1 MTGRFRKVWSTYIP
15 YVLGIC
21 GNAGLN
27 ILLISLLTHRLIP
40 AVYGSYMVSMTV
52 IVVSSSIV
60 GQWLQQATGR
70 YLAGATAAISSY
82 TKAAVLLGIG
92 GILAVL
98 AAVYATTALIGVLDS
113 RLVDGLW
120 LIDVAAIAAQ
130 TLFSLAGS
138 ALQAGQRAW
147 AYALQQTC
155 AGSLKIG
162 LSELVCHVSSQNVGG
177 LIYAYAAA
185 QLVGAAFGAWQAGF
199 FRRAVLVR
207 LGSRRAKMVFH
218 KLHIYGGAMTVWFI
232 FMNLAM
238 YLDRL
243 LIRGLGGATMAGLY
257 GAASTLVV
265 GSVNLVMAPILAATW
280 PQLMVAWN
288 MRNEQMAARLLGDLL
303 TWLLCAG
310 VTLVAM
316 VNAVADPATRLFLG
330 NRFGAAS
337 TLLPLL
343 AASAFSFSLGPFF
356 HKPLEFKER
365 KTAMCLFA
373 ATALLLHGLLSVL
386 LTTWLGGVG
395 AGTAAL
401 IAGTTYCVLCAVYGR
416 KIVRWRIRTNL
427 LAVIAVLAAIAS
439 LAARRFSASWHIEN
453 NLGNFLA
460 AGATFTV
467 IFGAALAVTVVLH
480 VAHRRMRIPAIK

>member
-1 MTGRFRKVWSTYIP
+1 MNGRVKKVWSTYFP

-21 GNAGLN
+21 GNAALN
-27 ILLISLLTHRLIP
+27 IVLISLLTHRLVP
-40 AVYGSYMVSMTV
+40 AVYGSYVVSMTA
-52 IVVSSSIV
+52 VVLSSSVV

-70 YLAGATAAISSY
+70 YLAGVTAAASSY

-98 AAVYATTALIGVLDS
+98 AVFYIVTALIGILDS

-120 LIDVAAIAAQ
+120 LIDIAAIAAQ

-155 AGSLKIG
+155 AGALKIG
-162 LSELVCHVSSQNVGG
+162 LSELVCQMSSQDVGA
-177 LIYAYAAA
+177 LIYAYAVA
-185 QLVGAAFGAWQAGF
+185 QLVGAAYGAWHAGF
-199 FRRAVLVR
+199 FHRDVLRR
-207 LGSRRAKMVFH
+207 LGSRRAKLVFH
-218 KLHIYGGAMTVWFI
+218 KLRIYGGAMTVWFV

-265 GSVNLVMAPILAATW
+265 GSVSLVMAPILAATW

-288 MRNEQMAARLLGDLL
+288 MRNEQVAARLLGDLL

-310 VTLVAM
+310 AALVAL
-316 VNAVADPATRLFLG
+316 VNAVADPATRLLLG
-330 NRFGAAS
+330 DRFAAAS

-356 HKPLEFKER
+356 HKPLEFKE
-365 KTAMCLFA
+365 KKIAMCLFA
-373 ATALLLHGLLSVL
+373 AAALLLHGLLSVL
-386 LTTWLGGVG
+386 LTPWLGGVG

-401 IAGTTYCVLCAVYGR
+401 IAGSAYCVLCAVYGR
-416 KIVRWRIRTNL
+416 KIVRWRVRTNL
-427 LAVIAVLAAIAS
+427 LAVIAVLAAMTS
-439 LAARRFSASWHIEN
+439 LAARRISASWHIES
-453 NLGNFLA
+453 NLGSFVA
-460 AGATFTV
+460 AGATFAV
-467 IFGAALAVTVVLH
+467 IFGVALAVTVMLH
-480 VAHRRMRIPAIK
+480 IARRRPRIPAIK